1 MKFSNSRVK
10 IISRLFLCSLYD
22 LVKSTE
28 VLDWLYKMS
37 CSCTRSNQQPS
48 DHFRRHCSDVITS
61 CMFAVE
67 DSLNYVMPTNVHF
80 LLTITLS
87 LTSSASHM
95 HFLHSLWDKW
105 KDYLSNPL
113 YTVSSEYLF
122 LFLLFHS
129 PLPGLSVSL
138 PLSTSLLLIPT
149 TSWVLTN
156 TDPIIKRKQ
165 MIRQPCLETNTFFLL
180 KGLS

>member
-1 MKFSNSRVK
+1 MFNSVSLIYNCLWNLAFPEWK
-10 IISRLFLCSLYD
+10 SFLDFFLCSLYD

-48 DHFRRHCSDVITS
+48 DHFCRHCSDVITT

-67 DSLNYVMPTNVHF
+67 DSLNYVMSTNVHF

-87 LTSSASHM
+87 LTSTASHM

-113 YTVSSEYLF
+113 YTVSSEYFVPFSSLSFPTPWPF
-122 LFLLFHS
+122 LSLSLCLLLFS
-129 PLPGLSVSL
+129 SSLQLPESWQTLI
-138 PLSTSLLLIPT
+138 LL
-149 TSWVLTN
+149 
-156 TDPIIKRKQ
+156 
-165 MIRQPCLETNTFFLL
+165 
-180 KGLS
+180 